1 MKSIV
6 GSCNCYAM
14 GPSPRG
20 EQMSELGTILW
31 LSVLSASLVLSQCNV
46 LMCASG
52 GFAIRTL
59 KYGHGLLHALV
70 NQQI

>member
-1 MKSIV
+1 
-6 GSCNCYAM
+6 
-14 GPSPRG
+14 
-20 EQMSELGTILW
+20 MSELGTILW

-70 NQQI
+70 NQQIYINT